1 MNSELA
7 IAVNNLSKV
16 YKSSS
21 DTDKLALDNISLAIK
36 KGSIFGL
43 LGPNG
48 AGKSTFIN
56 ILADLAKKTS
66 GEIEVLNINHESN
79 LIEAKR
85 LMGIV
90 PQELNIDPFFTP
102 YELLE
107 IQAGL
112 YGIKKKDRKTMEI
125 LKMLALEDKAK
136 AYARTLSGGMRRR
149 LLIAKAMVHDPEI
162 LILDEPTDGLDP
174 NQKHEI
180 RALIKEMAA
189 EKAILIST
197 HILEEVE
204 SVCTKAIII
213 SNGGVIFSGSPLEL
227 SSKSRYH
234 NAITLVINNKDVKK
248 STKILEELEEVRTI
262 ERISEAELT
271 RVTLIPQ
278 SSEVEISSLVK
289 AKMADYECEILQ
301 LYIEPGRLDEVFRSL
316 TNQHKS
322 GEVIRS

>member
-162 LILDEPTDGLDP
+162 LILDEPTAGVDVELRSNLWENIHKL
-174 NQKHEI
+174 NQSGKTIIITTHYLHE
-180 RALIKEMAA
+180 A
-189 EKAILIST
+189 EELCNEI
-197 HILEEVE
+197 
-204 SVCTKAIII
+204 AIINEGKLI
-213 SNGGVIFSGSPLEL
+213 AHDTTVNIKSFLDKVTVIVDYNDNSFDLSGLNELNLEIKIKNRQVQVNYKPSEVDFNLMLNALNSSGSQIINMKIIETKLE
-227 SSKSRYH
+227 
-234 NAITLVINNKDVKK
+234 DVF
-248 STKILEELEEVRTI
+248 
-262 ERISEAELT
+262 
-271 RVTLIPQ
+271 
-278 SSEVEISSLVK
+278 
-289 AKMADYECEILQ
+289 LQ
-301 LYIEPGRLDEVFRSL
+301 L
-316 TNQHKS
+316 TQK
-322 GEVIRS
+322 

>member
-1 MNSELA
+1 MKSELA

-21 DTDKLALDNISLAIK
+21 NTDKLALDNISLTIK

-79 LIEAKR
+79 LIETKK

-112 YGIKKKDRKTMEI
+112 YGIRKKDRKTMEI

-162 LILDEPTDGLDP
+162 LILDEPTAGVDVELRSNLWENIHRLNKNGKTIIITTHYLHEAEELCNEIAIINEGKLIANDTTLNIKSFLDKMTVIVDYHDNNFELSGLDEL
-174 NQKHEI
+174 NLEI
-180 RALIKEMAA
+180 KIKDKQVQVNYKPSEVNFNIILNALN
-189 EKAILIST
+189 S
-197 HILEEVE
+197 
-204 SVCTKAIII
+204 
-213 SNGGVIFSGSPLEL
+213 SGSQIKNMKIIEIKLE
-227 SSKSRYH
+227 
-234 NAITLVINNKDVKK
+234 DVF
-248 STKILEELEEVRTI
+248 
-262 ERISEAELT
+262 
-271 RVTLIPQ
+271 
-278 SSEVEISSLVK
+278 
-289 AKMADYECEILQ
+289 LQ
-301 LYIEPGRLDEVFRSL
+301 L
-316 TNQHKS
+316 TQT
-322 GEVIRS
+322 

>member
-7 IAVNNLSKV
+7 ISVNNLNKV

-21 DTDKLALDNISLAIK
+21 DTDRLALDNISLAIK

-79 LIEAKR
+79 LIEAKK

-112 YGIKKKDRKTMEI
+112 YGIRKKDRKTMEI

-162 LILDEPTDGLDP
+162 LILDEPTAGVDVELRSNLWENIHKL
-174 NQKHEI
+174 NQKGKTIIITTHYLHE
-180 RALIKEMAA
+180 A
-189 EKAILIST
+189 EELCNEI
-197 HILEEVE
+197 
-204 SVCTKAIII
+204 AIINEGKLI
-213 SNGGVIFSGSPLEL
+213 AHDTTVNIKSFLDKITVVVDYNDNNFDLSGLNELNLEIKIKDRQVQVNYKPSEVNFNVMLNALNSSGSQIINMKIIETKLE
-227 SSKSRYH
+227 
-234 NAITLVINNKDVKK
+234 DVF
-248 STKILEELEEVRTI
+248 
-262 ERISEAELT
+262 
-271 RVTLIPQ
+271 
-278 SSEVEISSLVK
+278 
-289 AKMADYECEILQ
+289 LQ
-301 LYIEPGRLDEVFRSL
+301 L
-316 TNQHKS
+316 TQK
-322 GEVIRS
+322 

>member
-1 MNSELA
+1 MNNELA

-21 DTDKLALDNISLAIK
+21 DTDKLALDNISLTIK

-79 LIEAKR
+79 LIDAKR

-112 YGIKKKDRKTMEI
+112 YGIRKKDRKTMEI

-162 LILDEPTDGLDP
+162 LILDEPTAGVDVELRSNLWENIHKL
-174 NQKHEI
+174 NQNGKTIIITTHYLHE
-180 RALIKEMAA
+180 A
-189 EKAILIST
+189 EELCNEI
-197 HILEEVE
+197 
-204 SVCTKAIII
+204 AIINEGKLI
-213 SNGGVIFSGSPLEL
+213 AHDTTINIKSFLDKIKVIVDYHDDNFDLSGLKELNVEIKIKDRQIQVNYKPSEVNFNEMLNALNSSGSQIKNMRIIETKLE
-227 SSKSRYH
+227 
-234 NAITLVINNKDVKK
+234 DVF
-248 STKILEELEEVRTI
+248 
-262 ERISEAELT
+262 
-271 RVTLIPQ
+271 
-278 SSEVEISSLVK
+278 
-289 AKMADYECEILQ
+289 LQ
-301 LYIEPGRLDEVFRSL
+301 L
-316 TNQHKS
+316 TQK
-322 GEVIRS
+322 

>member
-1 MNSELA
+1 MKSELA

-21 DTDKLALDNISLAIK
+21 DADKLALDNISLAIK

-66 GEIEVLNINHESN
+66 GKIEVLNINHEKN
-79 LIEAKR
+79 LIDAKK

-112 YGIKKKDRKTMEI
+112 YGIRKKDRKTMEI

-162 LILDEPTDGLDP
+162 LILDEPTAGVDVELRSNLWENIHKL
-174 NQKHEI
+174 NQNGKTIIITTHYLHE
-180 RALIKEMAA
+180 A
-189 EKAILIST
+189 EELCNEI
-197 HILEEVE
+197 
-204 SVCTKAIII
+204 AIINEGKLI
-213 SNGGVIFSGSPLEL
+213 AHDTTKKIKSFLDKMTVIVDYNDNNFDLSGLKKLNLDIQIRDRQVQINYKPSEINFNVMLDAVNSSGSQIKDMKIIETKLE
-227 SSKSRYH
+227 
-234 NAITLVINNKDVKK
+234 DVFLK
-248 STKILEELEEVRTI
+248 
-262 ERISEAELT
+262 LT
-271 RVTLIPQ
+271 Q
-278 SSEVEISSLVK
+278 K
-289 AKMADYECEILQ
+289 
-301 LYIEPGRLDEVFRSL
+301 
-316 TNQHKS
+316 
-322 GEVIRS
+322 

>member
-7 IAVNNLSKV
+7 IAVKNLSKV

-21 DTDKLALDNISLAIK
+21 ETDKLALDNVSLAIK
-36 KGSIFGL
+36 KGAIFGL

-79 LIEAKR
+79 LIDAKK
-85 LMGIV
+85 LMGVV

-112 YGIKKKDRKTMEI
+112 YGIRKKDRKTMEI

-162 LILDEPTDGLDP
+162 LILDEPTAGVDVELRSNLWENIHKL
-174 NQKHEI
+174 NQNGKTIIITTHYLHE
-180 RALIKEMAA
+180 A
-189 EKAILIST
+189 EELCNEI
-197 HILEEVE
+197 
-204 SVCTKAIII
+204 AIINEGKLI
-213 SNGGVIFSGSPLEL
+213 AHNTTVNIKSFLDKITVIVDYNDNNFNLSGLNEL
-227 SSKSRYH
+227 NLDIK
-234 NAITLVINNKDVKK
+234 IKDRQVQVNYK
-248 STKILEELEEVRTI
+248 
-262 ERISEAELT
+262 
-271 RVTLIPQ
+271 P
-278 SSEVEISSLVK
+278 SEVNFNVMLNALNSLGSQIINMKIIETKLEDVF
-289 AKMADYECEILQ
+289 LQ
-301 LYIEPGRLDEVFRSL
+301 L
-316 TNQHKS
+316 TKK
-322 GEVIRS
+322 

>member
-1 MNSELA
+1 MESELA

-112 YGIKKKDRKTMEI
+112 YGIRKKDRKTMEI

-162 LILDEPTDGLDP
+162 LILDEPTAGVDVELRSNLWENIHKL
-174 NQKHEI
+174 NQNGKTIIITTHYLHE
-180 RALIKEMAA
+180 A
-189 EKAILIST
+189 EELCNEI
-197 HILEEVE
+197 
-204 SVCTKAIII
+204 AIINEGKLI
-213 SNGGVIFSGSPLEL
+213 AHDTTVNIKSFLDKVTVIVDYNDNSFDLSGLNELNVEIKIKDRQVQVNYKPSEVNFNLMLNALNSSGSQIINMKIIETKLE
-227 SSKSRYH
+227 
-234 NAITLVINNKDVKK
+234 DVF
-248 STKILEELEEVRTI
+248 
-262 ERISEAELT
+262 
-271 RVTLIPQ
+271 
-278 SSEVEISSLVK
+278 
-289 AKMADYECEILQ
+289 LQ
-301 LYIEPGRLDEVFRSL
+301 L
-316 TNQHKS
+316 TQK
-322 GEVIRS
+322 

>member
-1 MNSELA
+1 MNSVLA

-162 LILDEPTDGLDP
+162 LILDEPTAGVDVELRSNLWENIHKL
-174 NQKHEI
+174 NQSGKTIIITTHYLHE
-180 RALIKEMAA
+180 A
-189 EKAILIST
+189 EELCNEI
-197 HILEEVE
+197 
-204 SVCTKAIII
+204 AIINEGKLI
-213 SNGGVIFSGSPLEL
+213 AHDTTVNIKSFLDKVTVIVDYNDNSFDLSGLNELNLEIKIKNRQVQVNYKPSEVDFNLMLNALNSSGSQIINMKIIETKLE
-227 SSKSRYH
+227 
-234 NAITLVINNKDVKK
+234 DVF
-248 STKILEELEEVRTI
+248 
-262 ERISEAELT
+262 
-271 RVTLIPQ
+271 
-278 SSEVEISSLVK
+278 
-289 AKMADYECEILQ
+289 LQ
-301 LYIEPGRLDEVFRSL
+301 L
-316 TNQHKS
+316 TQK
-322 GEVIRS
+322 

>member
-1 MNSELA
+1 MSKELA
-7 IAVNNLSKV
+7 IAVSNLSKV

-21 DTDKLALDNISLAIK
+21 DDAKLALDNISLNIK

-66 GEIEVLNINHESN
+66 GKIEVLNIDHENN
-79 LIEAKR
+79 LIDAKR

-112 YGIKKKDRKTMEI
+112 YGIRKKDRKTIKI
-125 LKMLALEDKAK
+125 LQMLALEDKAK

-162 LILDEPTDGLDP
+162 LILDEPTAGVDVELRSNLWENIHKL
-174 NQKHEI
+174 NQNGKTIIITTHYLHE
-180 RALIKEMAA
+180 A
-189 EKAILIST
+189 EELCNEI
-197 HILEEVE
+197 
-204 SVCTKAIII
+204 AIINEGKLI
-213 SNGGVIFSGSPLEL
+213 AHDTTKNIKSLLDKMTVIVEYNDNNFDLSGLNKL
-227 SSKSRYH
+227 NLDIQIRDRQ
-234 NAITLVINNKDVKK
+234 VQINYK
-248 STKILEELEEVRTI
+248 
-262 ERISEAELT
+262 
-271 RVTLIPQ
+271 P
-278 SSEVEISSLVK
+278 SEVDFNAMLNAVNSTSSQIKDMKIIETKLEDVF
-289 AKMADYECEILQ
+289 LQ
-301 LYIEPGRLDEVFRSL
+301 L
-316 TNQHKS
+316 TQK
-322 GEVIRS
+322 

>member
-1 MNSELA
+1 MNSVLA
-7 IAVNNLSKV
+7 IAVNNLSKI

-162 LILDEPTDGLDP
+162 LILDEPTAGVDVELRSNLWENIHKL
-174 NQKHEI
+174 NQNGKTIIITTHYLHE
-180 RALIKEMAA
+180 A
-189 EKAILIST
+189 EELCNEI
-197 HILEEVE
+197 
-204 SVCTKAIII
+204 AIINEGKLI
-213 SNGGVIFSGSPLEL
+213 AHDTTVNIKSFLDKVTVIVDYNDNSFDLSGLNELNVEIKIKDRQVQVNYKPSEVNFNLMLNALNSSGSQIINMKIIETKLE
-227 SSKSRYH
+227 
-234 NAITLVINNKDVKK
+234 DVF
-248 STKILEELEEVRTI
+248 
-262 ERISEAELT
+262 
-271 RVTLIPQ
+271 
-278 SSEVEISSLVK
+278 
-289 AKMADYECEILQ
+289 LQ
-301 LYIEPGRLDEVFRSL
+301 L
-316 TNQHKS
+316 TQK
-322 GEVIRS
+322 

>member
-1 MNSELA
+1 MSKELA
-7 IAVNNLSKV
+7 IAVSNLSKV

-21 DTDKLALDNISLAIK
+21 DDAKLALDNISLSIK

-66 GEIEVLNINHESN
+66 GKIEVLNIDHEKN
-79 LIEAKR
+79 LIDAKR

-112 YGIKKKDRKTMEI
+112 YGIRKKDRKTMEI
-125 LKMLALEDKAK
+125 LQMLALEDKAK

-162 LILDEPTDGLDP
+162 LILDEPTAGVDVELRSNLWENIHKL
-174 NQKHEI
+174 NQNGKTIIITTHYLHE
-180 RALIKEMAA
+180 A
-189 EKAILIST
+189 EELCNEI
-197 HILEEVE
+197 
-204 SVCTKAIII
+204 AIINEGKLI
-213 SNGGVIFSGSPLEL
+213 AHDTTVNIKSFLDKVTVIVDYNDNSFDLSELNELNLEIKIKNRQVQVNYKPSEVDFNLMLNALNSSGSQIINMKIIETKLE
-227 SSKSRYH
+227 
-234 NAITLVINNKDVKK
+234 DVF
-248 STKILEELEEVRTI
+248 
-262 ERISEAELT
+262 
-271 RVTLIPQ
+271 
-278 SSEVEISSLVK
+278 
-289 AKMADYECEILQ
+289 LQ
-301 LYIEPGRLDEVFRSL
+301 L
-316 TNQHKS
+316 TQK
-322 GEVIRS
+322 